1 MLTAEYL
8 INKLD
13 LKPLPQEGGFYRET
27 YRCAE
32 IISSQALP
40 NRYGGARP
48 FGTAIYY
55 LLTPETC
62 SALHCLR
69 SDEIFHFYL
78 GDPVK
83 MLKLYPDGSAEVLIL
98 GQELDR
104 GQQLQAVVP
113 RETWV
118 GCLLAEGGKVALL
131 GTTVA
136 PGFDFSD
143 YTQGSRKSLLEK
155 YPGQSELI
163 IRLNPGQ

>member
-8 INKLD
+8 IKKLD
-13 LKPLPQEGGFYRET
+13 LQPLPQEGGFYRET

-32 IISSQALP
+32 TIAGRALP
-40 NRYGGARP
+40 ARYGAAKT
-48 FGTAIYY
+48 FCTAIYY

-83 MLKLYPDGSAEVLIL
+83 MLKLHPDGSAEALTL
-98 GQELDR
+98 GQELEY
-104 GQQLQAVVP
+104 GQHLQVEVR

-118 GCLLAEGGKVALL
+118 GCLLEEGGSAALL

-155 YPGQSELI
+155 YPGHRELI
-163 IRLNPGQ
+163 IRLTPVQ